1 MNVYPLPSRFSN
13 EGLILPDV
21 VRVDTVVVG
30 NVVVVPVGLVE
41 RGVIV
46 MSTSRGGKSVV
57 SGSNPFVVFGGD
69 VVVVLSVEVVN
80 VVAAVIVVAVVVA
93 DAVVLDW
100 VCVWTSWVP
109 FWRSEDWSARKIE
122 V

>member
-69 VVVVLSVEVVN
+69 VVVVLSAEVVN
-80 VVAAVIVVAVVVA
+80 VVAAVIVAGHA
-93 DAVVLDW
+93 TQRRAPEATKDE
-100 VCVWTSWVP
+100 
-109 FWRSEDWSARKIE
+109 FWNAFNAMSA
-122 V
+122 